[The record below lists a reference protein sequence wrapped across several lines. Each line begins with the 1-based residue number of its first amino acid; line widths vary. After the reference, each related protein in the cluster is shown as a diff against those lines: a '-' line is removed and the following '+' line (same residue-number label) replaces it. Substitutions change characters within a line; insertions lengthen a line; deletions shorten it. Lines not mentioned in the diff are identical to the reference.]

1 MAQRRGKY
9 AHITPNLPKFPLIEP
24 ARRDIVTAVKN
35 EIMQPMDHIVVPL
48 DPEVKFIELMAE
60 MEICLKHVII
70 LEKTRTGGRRWAS
83 EFAKAY
89 QELRALIDKIKEWQS
104 NVQLLLDA
112 YTELMIDQMEVE
124 GMKAVRLTDGS
135 SVSTYEEPYGQVK
148 DKEAFRQWCI
158 ANGYANQ
165 LQLWPATMNAMVKER
180 LMQGQPE
187 PDGVEVF
194 SKTVIRLN
202 T

>member
-9 AHITPNLPKFPLIEP
+9 AHITPNLPKLPLIEP

-35 EIMQPMDHIVVPL
+35 EITQPSDVVVPL
-48 DPEVKFIELMAE
+48 DPEAKFIELMAE
-60 MEICLKHVII
+60 MELCLKQVIN
-70 LEKTRTGGRRWAS
+70 LEKRRTGGRRWAS

-89 QELRALIDKIKEWQS
+89 QELRTLIDKIKEWQS

-124 GMKAVRLTDGS
+124 GMKAIRLTDGS
-135 SVSTYEEPYGQVK
+135 SVTTYEEPYGQVK

-158 ANGYANQ
+158 TNGYGNQ

-180 LMQGQPE
+180 LILGQPE
-187 PDGVEVF
+187 PDGVEIF

>member
-1 MAQRRGKY
+1 MARQRGKY
-9 AHITPNLPKFPLIEP
+9 AHITPKLPKLPLIEP

-35 EIMQPMDHIVVPL
+35 EITQSSDVVVPI
-48 DPEVKFIELMAE
+48 DSEAKFIELMAE
-60 MEICLKHVII
+60 MEICLKQVLT

-89 QELRALIDKIKEWQS
+89 QELRALIDKIKDWQS

-112 YTELMIDQMEVE
+112 YTELMIDQMDVE
-124 GMKAVRLTDGS
+124 GVKAVRLTDGS
-135 SVSTYEEPYGQVK
+135 SVSTFEEPYAQVK
-148 DKEAFRQWCI
+148 DKEAFRQWCLK
-158 ANGYANQ
+158 NGYAND
-165 LQLWPATMNAMVKER
+165 LSLGWMKTNSIVKER
-180 LMQGQPE
+180 LTLGQPE
-187 PDGVEVF
+187 PEGVEIF